1 MDSRRLVQVASAIV
15 VGAIFCIIF
24 NQSRKR
30 VKRVAQT
37 QSKPM
42 SQDFMVETFKPIEDF
57 EMIYF
62 DENRGLV
69 QINVRGNGQKN

>member
-37 QSKPM
+37 
-42 SQDFMVETFKPIEDF
+42 EDF

-62 DENRGLV
+62 DEHKGLV
-69 QINVRGNGQKN
+69 QINLKGNGQKN